1 MTIAEQPNA
10 AGLVERVRAIIVR
23 PAPTWDVI
31 ETEPATVRSLYVG
44 YILPLSAIGPVCHA
58 VGILAFGTRG
68 ALGLGYRPPVAT
80 VVGAAALN
88 WLFSLVGAYLVALAI
103 DAMAPLFGARRDFVR
118 SLKLVAYATTAAWIA
133 GAFSLFPPLSIL
145 FVLGAAYSLYLLH
158 LGLPRLMKVEGD
170 KALIFKV
177 CAAAVALIG
186 GFLVGIVTN
195 AVLGPLM
202 MATGAVP
209 VG

>member
-10 AGLVERVRAIIVR
+10 AGLTDRVRALLLH
-23 PAPTWDVI
+23 PAATWQTI
-31 ETEPATVRSLYVG
+31 AAEPASVRGLYTG
-44 YILPLSAIGPVCHA
+44 YILPLSAIGPVSHA
-58 VGILAFGTRG
+58 IGLLAFGTKG

-103 DAMAPLFGARRDFVR
+103 DAMAPLFGARRDIVR

-133 GAFSLFPPLSIL
+133 GVFSLYPPLSIL

-158 LGLPRLMKVEGD
+158 LGLPRLMQVEGD
-170 KALIFKV
+170 RALIFKV
-177 CAAAVALIG
+177 CVGAVALCA
-186 GFLVGIVTN
+186 GFLVGIVTS

-202 MATGAVP
+202 IATGTVP
-209 VG
+209 TG